1 MCDGTAF
8 PEGGIMKKPILK
20 PLPAFLLVLAFFW
33 MPGVQ
38 ASAHAQERITRFE
51 SVVEIAPDGWLDVT
65 ETIAVE
71 AEGQEIKRGIFRDF
85 PVVYKTLWG
94 LKRTVD
100 FEVLEVLRD
109 GKKEPWVTND
119 TANPGSVRVYIGDSN
134 RMLPHG
140 VHVYTLRYRTNK
152 QLFVGQEW
160 DELYWNV
167 TGNNWAFP
175 IEQARSEIRMPQ
187 GAQAESVSAYTG
199 RQGEKGD
206 DYRVVSRSE
215 GLVIV
220 ETTKPLGAEEGLTVS
235 VTWPKGFVADD
246 ANPENFAT
254 LAQDNFWL
262 LAGAAFL
269 AVVFFYYFAVWVVIG
284 RDPPR
289 GTIIAQ
295 YSPPDGFTPSAVRFV
310 NGLGKFDDRSFGAAV
325 LQLAVAGALRIEK
338 NGVFALLK
346 TDKEPDLLP
355 GQQKFCD
362 ALFADG
368 PRISLEQKNHA
379 TLGKAK
385 EKLRKWL
392 AADFEK
398 QYFLRN
404 SGWWFFGI
412 FLSLVPAGLSLLQ
425 AGEIAPAL
433 FMIVWLSIWTVG
445 VSAMLSTII
454 SGFRAGK
461 YLSSLPLALFSLPFI
476 AGWFFGVFMLLMF
489 TSIWVVGIFIVGAVM
504 NAIFYH
510 LLKAPTLE
518 GRQVMDL
525 IEGFRHYLSVAEVD
539 RLDSMA
545 PPQRTPRLFEKF
557 LPYALALDVE
567 QKWAEQFADVLAATS
582 YKPEWCSGS
591 GFATFHVSSIG
602 STFGSSMVS
611 SLASASTAPGSSSGS
626 GGGGSSGGGGGGG
639 GGGGW

>member
-1 MCDGTAF
+1 
-8 PEGGIMKKPILK
+8 MKKLIPS
-20 PLPAFLLVLAFFW
+20 PSAAFLFVLAFLW
-33 MPGVQ
+33 MPGLQ
-38 ASAHAQERITRFE
+38 PLAQAQERITRFD
-51 SVVEIAPDGWLDVT
+51 SVVQISPDGWLDVT
-65 ETIAVE
+65 ETIAVQ
-71 AEGQEIKRGIFRDF
+71 AQGQEIKRGIYRDF
-85 PVVYKTLWG
+85 PVEYKTLWG
-94 LKRTVD
+94 LRRTVD

-109 GKKEPWVTND
+109 GNKEPWVTND
-119 TANPGSVRVYIGDSN
+119 MANLGSVRVYIGDSN

-140 VHVYTLRYRTNK
+140 AHVYTLSYRTNK

-175 IEQARSEIRMPQ
+175 IEQARSEILLPQ
-187 GAQAESVSAYTG
+187 GASPESVSAYTG
-199 RQGEKGD
+199 RQGVKGEN
-206 DYRVVSRSE
+206 YRVVSQSNGR
-215 GLVIV
+215 VIV
-220 ETTKPLGAEEGLTVS
+220 ETTKPLAPEEGLTVS
-235 VTWPKGFVADD
+235 VTWPKGFVATD

-262 LAGAAFL
+262 LAGAGLL
-269 AVVFFYYFAVWVVIG
+269 AVVFFYYFAVWVVMG

-295 YSPPDGFTPSAVRFV
+295 YAPPDGFTPSAVRFV

-325 LQLAVAGALRIEK
+325 LQLAVAGALSIEK
-338 NGVFALLK
+338 NGVFALVK
-346 TDKEPDLLP
+346 TDKQPELLP

-362 ALFADG
+362 TLFAG
-368 PRISLEQKNHA
+368 RLRISLEQKNHA

-385 EKLRKWL
+385 EKLQKWL

-404 SGWWFFGI
+404 SGWWFLGML
-412 FLSLVPAGLSLLQ
+412 LSLVPAGLSLLQ

-433 FMIVWLSIWTVG
+433 FLIVWLSIWTVG
-445 VSAMLSTII
+445 VSALLSNVI

-461 YLSSLPLALFSLPFI
+461 YLSSVPLALFSLPFL
-476 AGWFFGVFMLLMF
+476 AGWFFGAFMLLMF
-489 TSIWVVGIFIVGAVM
+489 TSIWVVGIFVVGAVI
-504 NAIFYH
+504 NTIFYH
-510 LLKAPTLE
+510 LLKAPTIE
-518 GRQVMDL
+518 GRQVMDH

-539 RLDSMA
+539 RLDSMS
-545 PPQRTPRLFEKF
+545 PPQRTPQLFEKF

-567 QKWAEQFADVLAATS
+567 QKWAEQFTDVLAATS

-591 GFATFHVSSIG
+591 GFATFNVSSIG
-602 STFGSSMVS
+602 STFGGSMVS